1 MRTKNENMFD
11 IFSVAMM
18 IDMLLGYIN
27 IADIACSFVYKM
39 GSVIAEMA
47 NVALT
52 STSQQV
58 IA

>member
-1 MRTKNENMFD
+1 MFD
-11 IFSVAMM
+11 IFSVATT

-27 IADIACSFVYKM
+27 IAYIACSFVYNM

-52 STSQQV
+52 SKQV
-58 IA
+58 KA

>member
-1 MRTKNENMFD
+1 MFD